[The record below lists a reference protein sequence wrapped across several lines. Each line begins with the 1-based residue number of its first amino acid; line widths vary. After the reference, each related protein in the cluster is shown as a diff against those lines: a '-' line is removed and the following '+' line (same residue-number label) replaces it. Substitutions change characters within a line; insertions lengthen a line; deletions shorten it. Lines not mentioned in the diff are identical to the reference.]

1 MDRLDKSIIRE
12 LKKNARASFVS
23 IADKLNVSEAT
34 VRARVKKLEKSGIIV
49 GYKAVINDK
58 NMVQALVNVK
68 TETKK
73 NIEEIAEK
81 IAEIS
86 GSDLNLEVMGEFD
99 IVTIIN
105 AENTEELNYKIERIR
120 KLSGVRA
127 TTSVLI
133 LRRY

>member
-81 IAEIS
+81 IAKIS